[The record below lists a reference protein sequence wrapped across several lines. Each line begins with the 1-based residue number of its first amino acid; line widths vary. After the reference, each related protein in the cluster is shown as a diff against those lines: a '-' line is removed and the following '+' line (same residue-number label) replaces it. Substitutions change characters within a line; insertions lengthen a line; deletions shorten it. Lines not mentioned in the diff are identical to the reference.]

1 MFVSVDQEKDQALS
15 NTGHKVMNDDLAT
28 NTGQVNEMSGDSL
41 DVQSLAK
48 VGSEGVN
55 HLEDVENNAAATSSD
70 GTIHMHVKYCIG

>member
-1 MFVSVDQEKDQALS
+1 
-15 NTGHKVMNDDLAT
+15 
-28 NTGQVNEMSGDSL
+28 MSGDSL